1 MSIEQKQLDYALDN
15 WDFMEVETLLKS
27 WSEMN
32 ISKLPVYCRFLAD
45 TGHLD
50 KVHELLQDMSQNV
63 YKRHLID
70 SESFIVCKNLKK
82 FHKRKYNGYLNEPD
96 FFSKMYHYSMA
107 NDLESLSELMNNRGK
122 LINQKTSA
130 EDNMILSFAIN
141 RLVEGGYLDVSI
153 IRELIS
159 HIAVTRGMNVQRK
172 KYMTALLV
180 DYTTSIKKVSIEFF
194 DLKNIYTVHIR
205 LVPLI
210 YTLSNNE
217 KGADL
222 LMEKVYHFIKKLNK
236 LEMYS
241 EDRKPRVAICISG
254 MFKSDMTN
262 LDSIIS
268 TLVKPLDADVFIH
281 TWDRQQEWGG
291 DMRRYNFWPRVFAI
305 NNDKVPNN
313 LLNLK
318 FLEINY
324 PEIYNCLLSSSFSD
338 LDQDKLESLIDIDSI
353 VVENEEVFLEKY
365 QIDESFKTRGV
376 YNQVKMFYGLYKSFQ
391 LVLEKENQEGFRYDY
406 VIRLRS
412 DTFIS
417 SSTIDYEHLYN
428 LANDTLAVPAGSGWG
443 VSDGF
448 FYANRATYEKTII
461 LWREMLLSRR
471 LSPFI
476 GFEDWDAHKLFGLW
490 LIKQNIRPVHCRF
503 SCKTAIGSKSFRV
516 PGLSKALQ
524 INCNQESYINFPK
537 ETEWLATF
545 LADKAK

>member
-15 WDFMEVETLLKS
+15 WNFEEAKSLLKS
-27 WSEMN
+27 WSDMD
-32 ISKLPVYCRFLAD
+32 ISKLPIYCRFLAD
-45 TGHLD
+45 TGQLD
-50 KVHELLQDMSQNV
+50 KVHELLQDMEKDV

-70 SESFIVCKNLKK
+70 SELFIVCKNLKK
-82 FHKRKYNGYLNEPD
+82 FHKRKCDDYLNEPD
-96 FFSKMYHYSMA
+96 FFSKLYHYSMLE
-107 NDLESLSELMNNRGK
+107 NLDDLSKLMNNSGGS
-122 LINQKTSA
+122 INQKTSA
-130 EDNMILSFAIN
+130 ENNMILSFAIN
-141 RLVEGGYLDVSI
+141 RLVEDGYLDVNL
-153 IRELIS
+153 IRELIN
-159 HIAVTRGMNVQRK
+159 HIAVTKGMNVQRK

-180 DYTTSIKKVSIEFF
+180 DYTTSNKKKSVELF
-194 DLKNIYTVHIR
+194 DLENIYTVHIR
-205 LVPLI
+205 LIPLI
-210 YTLSNNE
+210 YTLSDNE

-222 LMEKVYHFIKKLNK
+222 LMKKVYHFIRQSNK

-268 TLVKPLDADVFIH
+268 TLIKPLEADVFIH

-305 NNDKVPNN
+305 SNDKVPSS
-313 LLNLK
+313 LLDLK
-318 FLEINY
+318 FLEKNY
-324 PEIYNCLLSSSFSD
+324 SKIYNCLLSSSFSN
-338 LDQDKLESLIDIDSI
+338 LDQNKLKSIIGVDSI
-353 VVENEEVFLEKY
+353 IVENEEEFLEDY
-365 QIDESFKTRGV
+365 QINESFKTRGV
-376 YNQVKMFYGLYKSFQ
+376 YNQVKMFYGLYRSFQ
-391 LVLEKENQEGFRYDY
+391 LVLEKESHEGFRYDY
-406 VIRLRS
+406 VIRLRP

-417 SSTIDYEHLYN
+417 SSTIDHEHLHN

-461 LWREMLLSRR
+461 LWREMLLSRK

-476 GFEDWDAHKLFGLW
+476 GFEEWDAHKLFGLW
-490 LIKQNIRPVHCRF
+490 LIKQDIRPVPCSF
-503 SCKTAIGSKSFRV
+503 SCKTAIGSNSFRV
-516 PGLSKALQ
+516 PGLLKAIQ
-524 INCNQESYINFPK
+524 IDCNKEAYANFPK